1 VQKVSQTRSLDGQPP
16 EPGKARHALPVEH
29 SEEPNPIGRLSD
41 EVAPDRR
48 RFRHVLWSSFLGEL
62 SDQPKWLKEFAVE
75 RGVDL

>member
-1 VQKVSQTRSLDGQPP
+1 
-16 EPGKARHALPVEH
+16 
-29 SEEPNPIGRLSD
+29 LSD